1 MPPAAGPTR
10 LAAVP
15 RPGSPCYGAYVW
27 WRLPRAS
34 ARWKVLLWWWGE
46 PPWPPWGAGGS
57 AGKPPGSGVT
67 KSSSQE
73 GGLFLRDSPGGH
85 AARSLSLSPLSCFLG
100 AGPFGQGAW
109 DRSPPVVS
117 GAASVRAWRE
127 RSGLRQGAEEKPRAR
142 SVVPASTPWVTPQGA
157 ACDQAGLPAWLVPG
171 AKQGRTWKTSARWQK
186 RQLIREPRRP
196 VPQVAAFLCK
206 PDLSRCPSRTRGPH
220 PPGVWVS
227 DQSPRPQDHQGQRTA
242 VI

>member
-10 LAAVP
+10 PAAVP

-34 ARWKVLLWWWGE
+34 ARWKVLLWWWGD

-100 AGPFGQGAW
+100 AGPFRQGAW

-117 GAASVRAWRE
+117 GAASVKAQRRSPARAAW
-127 RSGLRQGAEEKPRAR
+127 SLPLPR
-142 SVVPASTPWVTPQGA
+142 
-157 ACDQAGLPAWLVPG
+157 LPAWLVPG
-171 AKQGRTWKTSARWQK
+171 AKQGRTWKASARWQK
-186 RQLIREPRRP
+186 RQLTREPRRP
-196 VPQVAAFLCK
+196 VPQAAAFLCE

-227 DQSPRPQDHQGQRTA
+227 DQSPCPQDHQGQRTA